1 MQILTW
7 NVQWCCG
14 LDGLADPA
22 RILRHALAM
31 GEGAGGIDVLC
42 LQEIA
47 VNYRGLAGAPVD
59 QVAQVQSALP
69 AGWQVS
75 RVQTTHSG
83 CVSITVTLFSPLG
96 RRGEITRLHCPVSQ

>member
-1 MQILTW
+1 MSAAVSREKGFSMVEVL
-7 NVQWCCG
+7 
-14 LDGLADPA
+14 LAMMLLLA
-22 RILRHALAM
+22 VVTALSGYHRALA
-31 GEGAGGIDVLC
+31 ARFTLFN
-42 LQEIA
+42 Q
-47 VNYRGLAGAPVD
+47 YRQLWHYAWN
-59 QVAQVQSALP
+59 QAQLSTTALP

>member
-1 MQILTW
+1 MSVTLSRQKGFSMVEVL
-7 NVQWCCG
+7 
-14 LDGLADPA
+14 LAMMLLVM
-22 RILRHALAM
+22 IVTALA
-31 GEGAGGIDVLC
+31 GYHRALAARFT
-42 LQEIA
+42 LFNQ
-47 VNYRGLAGAPVD
+47 YRQLWHYAWN
-59 QVAQVQSALP
+59 QAQLSTTALP